1 MSNHSHPL
9 TPDEFRDIYSKVP
22 RLTVEVVIR
31 SPAGVLLTLR
41 DIEPCRGL
49 WHLPGGTVRFGEK
62 LFDAVRRVAATELG
76 IDVVAAHP
84 LGYIE
89 YPSHHENGL
98 DSPVGIAFDVV
109 DYTGVPTPRRRSHR
123 HAMVHRT
130 AAGHASRAGGLPAL
144 ALRRRVHRPHR
155 ISAAPVS

>member
-1 MSNHSHPL
+1 MSDHPHPL
-9 TPDEFRDIYSKVP
+9 TRDEFRDIYSKVP
-22 RLTVEVVIR
+22 RLTVEVVVR

-62 LFDAVRRVAATELG
+62 LVDAVRRVAAREVG

-109 DYTGVPTPRRRSHR
+109 DYTGVPHADDEAADARWFTELPAQMHREQVDFLRSHSAGVFIGRTASQPRR
-123 HAMVHRT
+123 
-130 AAGHASRAGGLPAL
+130 
-144 ALRRRVHRPHR
+144 
-155 ISAAPVS
+155 

>member
-1 MSNHSHPL
+1 MSDHPHPL
-9 TPDEFRDIYSKVP
+9 TRDEFRDIYSKVP
-22 RLTVEVVIR
+22 RLTVEVVVR

-62 LFDAVRRVAATELG
+62 LVDAVRRVAAREVG

-109 DYTGVPTPRRRSHR
+109 DYTGVPHADDEAADARWFTELPAQMHREQVDFLRSPSAGVFIGRTASQPRR
-123 HAMVHRT
+123 
-130 AAGHASRAGGLPAL
+130 
-144 ALRRRVHRPHR
+144 
-155 ISAAPVS
+155 

>member
-1 MSNHSHPL
+1 MSDHSHPL
-9 TPDEFRDIYSKVP
+9 TRDEFRDIYSKVP
-22 RLTVEVVIR
+22 RLTVEVVVR

-62 LFDAVRRVAATELG
+62 LVDAVRRVAAKEVG

-89 YPSHHENGL
+89 YLSHHENGL

-109 DYTGVPTPRRRSHR
+109 DYTGVPHADDEAADARWFTELPAQMHREQVDFLRSHSAGVFIGRTASQPRR
-123 HAMVHRT
+123 
-130 AAGHASRAGGLPAL
+130 
-144 ALRRRVHRPHR
+144 
-155 ISAAPVS
+155 

>member
-1 MSNHSHPL
+1 MSDHSHPL
-9 TPDEFRDIYSKVP
+9 TRDEFRDIYSKVP
-22 RLTVEVVIR
+22 RLTVEVVVR

-62 LFDAVRRVAATELG
+62 LVDAVRRVAAKEVG

-109 DYTGVPTPRRRSHR
+109 DYTGVPRADDEAADARWFTELPAQMHREQVDFLRSHSAGVFIGRTASQPRR
-123 HAMVHRT
+123 
-130 AAGHASRAGGLPAL
+130 
-144 ALRRRVHRPHR
+144 
-155 ISAAPVS
+155 

>member
-1 MSNHSHPL
+1 MSDHPHPL
-9 TPDEFRDIYSKVP
+9 TRDEFRDIYSKVP
-22 RLTVEVVIR
+22 RLTVEVVVR

-62 LFDAVRRVAATELG
+62 MVDAVRRVAAKEVG

-109 DYTGVPTPRRRSHR
+109 DYTGVPHADDEAADARWFTELPAQMHREQVDFLRSHSAGVFIGRTASQPRR
-123 HAMVHRT
+123 
-130 AAGHASRAGGLPAL
+130 
-144 ALRRRVHRPHR
+144 
-155 ISAAPVS
+155 

>member
-1 MSNHSHPL
+1 MSNQTHPL

-31 SPAGVLLTLR
+31 SPAGVLLVLR

-49 WHLPGGTVRFGEK
+49 WHLPGGTVRFGER
-62 LFDAVRRVAATELG
+62 LSDAVRRVAARELG

-98 DSPVGIAFDVV
+98 DSPVGIAFEIA
-109 DYTGVPTPRRRSHR
+109 DYTGVIHPDDEAADARWFTELPQAMHR
-123 HAMVHRT
+123 EQADFLHSVSDGAF
-130 AAGHASRAGGLPAL
+130 A
-144 ALRRRVHRPHR
+144 RP
-155 ISAAPVS
+155 AAPPQPLP

>member
-1 MSNHSHPL
+1 MSDHPHPL

-84 LGYIE
+84 LGYI
-89 YPSHHENGL
+89 
-98 DSPVGIAFDVV
+98 AFDVV
-109 DYTGVPTPRRRSHR
+109 DYTGVPHPEDGATATRWFTELPRAMHREQADFLRSHS
-123 HAMVHRT
+123 AGVFIGRT
-130 AAGHASRAGGLPAL
+130 GSQP
-144 ALRRRVHRPHR
+144 RP
-155 ISAAPVS
+155 

>member
-109 DYTGVPTPRRRSHR
+109 DYTGVPHPDDGATATRWFTELPRAMHREQADFLRSR
-123 HAMVHRT
+123 SAGVFIGRT
-130 AAGHASRAGGLPAL
+130 ASQP
-144 ALRRRVHRPHR
+144 RP
-155 ISAAPVS
+155 

>member
-1 MSNHSHPL
+1 MSDHSHPL
-9 TPDEFRDIYSKVP
+9 TRDEFRDIYSKVP
-22 RLTVEVVIR
+22 RLTVEVVVR
-31 SPAGVLLTLR
+31 SPAGVLLTLH

-62 LFDAVRRVAATELG
+62 LVDAVRRVAAREVG

-109 DYTGVPTPRRRSHR
+109 DYTGVPHADDEAADARWFTELPAQMHREQVDFLRSHSAGVFIGRTASQPRR
-123 HAMVHRT
+123 
-130 AAGHASRAGGLPAL
+130 
-144 ALRRRVHRPHR
+144 
-155 ISAAPVS
+155 

>member
-1 MSNHSHPL
+1 MSDHPHPL
-9 TPDEFRDIYSKVP
+9 TRDEFRDIYSKVP
-22 RLTVEVVIR
+22 RLTVEVVVR

-62 LFDAVRRVAATELG
+62 LVDAVRRVAATEVG
-76 IDVVAAHP
+76 IHVVAAHP

-109 DYTGVPTPRRRSHR
+109 DYTGVPRADDEAADARWFTELPAQMHREQVDFLRSHSAGVFIGRTASQPRR
-123 HAMVHRT
+123 
-130 AAGHASRAGGLPAL
+130 
-144 ALRRRVHRPHR
+144 
-155 ISAAPVS
+155 

>member
-1 MSNHSHPL
+1 MSDHSHPL
-9 TPDEFRDIYSKVP
+9 TRDEFRDIYSKVP
-22 RLTVEVVIR
+22 RLTVEVVVR

-41 DIEPCRGL
+41 NIEPCRGL

-62 LFDAVRRVAATELG
+62 LVDAVRRVAAKEVG

-109 DYTGVPTPRRRSHR
+109 DYTGVPHADDEAADARWFTELPAQMHREQVDFLRSHSAGVFIGRTASQPRR
-123 HAMVHRT
+123 
-130 AAGHASRAGGLPAL
+130 
-144 ALRRRVHRPHR
+144 
-155 ISAAPVS
+155 

>member
-1 MSNHSHPL
+1 MNNHPHPL

-22 RLTVEVVIR
+22 RLTVEVVLR

-62 LFDAVRRVAATELG
+62 LLDAVRRVAGRELG
-76 IDVVAAHP
+76 IEVVAARP

-98 DSPVGIAFDVV
+98 DSPVGIAFEVV
-109 DYTGVPTPRRRSHR
+109 DYTGVIHPNAEAADTRWFARMPAAMHREQADFLRSHSDGAFYR
-123 HAMVHRT
+123 HT
-130 AAGHASRAGGLPAL
+130 PSQP
-144 ALRRRVHRPHR
+144 RP
-155 ISAAPVS
+155 